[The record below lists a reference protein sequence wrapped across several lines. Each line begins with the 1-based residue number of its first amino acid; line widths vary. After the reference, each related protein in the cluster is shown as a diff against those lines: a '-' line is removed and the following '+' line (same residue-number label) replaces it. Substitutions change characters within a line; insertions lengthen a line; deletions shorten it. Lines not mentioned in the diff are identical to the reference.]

1 MASALLLLVA
11 VASSYARGA
20 GAFTG
25 TPGISAL
32 QFSLGSRL
40 GLCRRLAPLV
50 GPGEGLPGGRRRG
63 EDGLAGTAMQ
73 IKVQND
79 KKRDNDGFQR
89 WWDPAWRSLRV
100 AELKVGFCTFHRGL
114 SLRMTFSCCWCLCV
128 LVCLCASEIT
138 CAPQP
143 GLQEIPIISR
153 GRSSTASITFPQT
166 KADLVPLAPLVCA
179 TSCLAEP

>member
-40 GLCRRLAPLV
+40 GLCRRLAPPV
-50 GPGEGLPGGRRRG
+50 GPGEGLPGGRRTG

-100 AELKVGFCTFHRGL
+100 AELKVGFCFFNRGL

-128 LVCLCASEIT
+128 LVCLCASEST
-138 CAPQP
+138 CTPQP
-143 GLQEIPIISR
+143 GLKEIPIISR
-153 GRSSTASITFPQT
+153 GCASTASIIYSQT